1 LRTFSDTLKRVLAMQ
16 DTTITP
22 TSIMAAT
29 KSLLPRLGL
38 GYEEGSPAY
47 LLLKDQAAFIGAAIH
62 ESGLGIKQESLAN
75 MLNCSQSKI
84 SRAASDWS
92 PRQAPAIEAQR
103 A

>member
-1 LRTFSDTLKRVLAMQ
+1 MQ

-22 TSIMAAT
+22 MSIIAAT

-38 GYEEGSPAY
+38 GYEERSPAH
-47 LLLKDQAAFIGAAIH
+47 LLLKDQAAFIGAAI
-62 ESGLGIKQESLAN
+62 GQNCALGIKQESLAS
-75 MLNCSQSKI
+75 MLNCSQSTI

-92 PRQAPAIEAQR
+92 PRQAPPISDEAKR